1 MKKSTVVICDQK
13 YAVNNLSDLL
23 SMVEFKTGI
32 ERLVLIKPNICG
44 YYHASLDLLSS
55 IIDFLIPCSNS
66 VIIGDTAS
74 MVHDPKTQ
82 YEKLGITTLLNRF
95 KDSLDVVDLSEE
107 EWTKISVP
115 KPHAL
120 KEIPLPQTVLNS
132 DLLINV
138 PGVGTHSTTRLTCA
152 LKNLFGLLPE
162 KRKFSVYHPLGIDE
176 IVADIFQIV
185 KPNLNIVDAGNKTLI
200 STDALAIDVV
210 ACRFVKL
217 DPLKVGH
224 LRLVSQDQEEALEE
238 FIKRVKVVE
247 V

>member
-1 MKKSTVVICDQK
+1 MKESTVVICDK
-13 YAVNNLSDLL
+13 KHAVNNLTDLL
-23 SMVEFKTGI
+23 SIVEF
-32 ERLVLIKPNICG
+32 EPEMNRRVLIKPNICG

-55 IIDFLIPCSNS
+55 IIDFLIPHSNS

-82 YEKLGITTLLNRF
+82 YEKLGINTLLRRYG
-95 KDSLDVVDLSEE
+95 DSLDAVDLSEE
-107 EWTKISVP
+107 EWTKVSVP
-115 KPHAL
+115 KPHVL
-120 KEIPLPQTVLNS
+120 KEVPLPHRVLNS
-132 DLLINV
+132 VLLINV

-176 IVADIFQIV
+176 IVADIYQAV
-185 KPNLNIVDAGNKTLI
+185 KPDLNIVDAGKKILLG
-200 STDALAIDVV
+200 TDALAVDVA

-217 DPLKVGH
+217 DPLKVDH
-224 LRLVSQDQEEALEE
+224 LRLISQDQEEKLEE
-238 FIKRVKVVE
+238 FIKKVKVVE

>member
-1 MKKSTVVICDQK
+1 MKKSTVVICDLK
-13 YAVNNLSDLL
+13 YAVRNLTNLFSI
-23 SMVEFKTGI
+23 VEFKP
-32 ERLVLIKPNICG
+32 RMNRRVLIKPNICG

-55 IIDFLIPCSNS
+55 IIDFLIPYSNS

-82 YEKLGITTLLNRF
+82 YEKLGINTLLKRF
-95 KDSLDVVDLSEE
+95 RDSLDAIDLSEE
-107 EWTKISVP
+107 EWTKVSVP
-115 KPHAL
+115 KPHVL
-120 KEIPLPQTVLNS
+120 KEILLSQTVLNS

-162 KRKFSVYHPLGIDE
+162 KRKFSVYHPLGIDK
-176 IVADIFQIV
+176 IIADIFQIV
-185 KPNLNIVDAGNKTLI
+185 KPDLNVVDAGKKILL

-217 DPLKVGH
+217 DPLKVDH
-224 LRLVSQDQEEALEE
+224 LKLVSQDQEEKLEE
-238 FIKRVKVVE
+238 FIKAVKVVE